1 MLKISLCYLRFCSN
15 SDNCCIE
22 SVRLDKRGQLGAKPT
37 RSDKT
42 ATKAETR
49 QTKSKHQQTIK
60 QKLSKRI
67 ITRWNTLHSTLS
79 ISEALPAVM

>member
-1 MLKISLCYLRFCSN
+1 MLKISICYLRFCSN

-49 QTKSKHQQTIK
+49 QTKSKTPANYQTK
-60 QKLSKRI
+60 
-67 ITRWNTLHSTLS
+67 
-79 ISEALPAVM
+79 VV